1 MSERLEI
8 KAWQDPETG
17 LTWHYWLDKTTSIIF
32 DDAQAISPQEDGRPT
47 IPVETAGE
55 VRIPERIEDL
65 NVGFIAE
72 AAFRGCARLTRIVLP
87 SRLEAIDDEA
97 FAGCVALQEINVPKY
112 LFSFGKA
119 SFKGCTSLRKLHVD
133 RDDYFLD
140 INVGAFAGCTSLQ
153 EVHFPPK
160 GSLTIDRDAF
170 AGCTAL
176 REVHLPFDCPSYC
189 TSYCD
194 IREGA
199 FKGCTALRR
208 VVIPFVTEEDL
219 DTLAK
224 ECFEP
229 TTELVRGERPANY
242 KEYFWKK

>member
-55 VRIPERIEDL
+55 VRIPEKIEDL

-72 AAFRGCARLTRIVLP
+72 AAFQGCTRLTRIVLP
-87 SRLEAIDDEA
+87 SALEAIDEAA
-97 FAGCVALQEINVPKY
+97 FAGCTALQEICLPKP
-112 LFSFGKA
+112 LFGICEKA
-119 SFKGCTSLRKLHVD
+119 FKGCTSLRVLHSNRAGWLSID
-133 RDDYFLD
+133 AD
-140 INVGAFAGCTSLQ
+140 AFSGCTSLQ
-153 EVHFPPK
+153 EVH
-160 GSLTIDRDAF
+160 LDAEGCWDLRIWGGAF
-170 AGCTAL
+170 QGCTSL
-176 REVHLPFDCPSYC
+176 REVMLPLDA
-189 TSYCD
+189 D
-194 IREGA
+194 VLIERGA

-208 VVIPFVTEEDL
+208 VVIPFATKGDL

-229 TTELVRGERPANY
+229 TTELIRGERPANY
-242 KEYFWKK
+242 DEDRSWKYI

>member
-47 IPVETAGE
+47 IPAETEGE
-55 VRIPERIEDL
+55 VRVPEKIEDL

-87 SRLEAIDDEA
+87 SQLEAIDDEA
-97 FAGCVALQEINVPKY
+97 FAGCVALQEICLPKP
-112 LFSFGKA
+112 LFSIGKKA
-119 SFKGCTSLRKLHVD
+119 FKGCTSLRVLHSNRAGWLSID
-133 RDDYFLD
+133 AD
-140 INVGAFAGCTSLQ
+140 AFSGCTSLQ
-153 EVHFPPK
+153 EVH
-160 GSLTIDRDAF
+160 LDAEGCWDLRIWGGAF
-170 AGCTAL
+170 QGCTSL
-176 REVHLPFDCPSYC
+176 REVMLPLDA
-189 TSYCD
+189 D
-194 IREGA
+194 VLIERGA

-208 VVIPFVTEEDL
+208 VVIPFATKGDL

-229 TTELVRGERPANY
+229 TTELIRGERPANY
-242 KEYFWKK
+242 DKEHGFWDKF

>member
-17 LTWHYWLDKTTSIIF
+17 LTWHYWLDATTSILF

-47 IPVETAGE
+47 IPAETEGE
-55 VRIPERIEDL
+55 VREPEKIGDL

-87 SRLEAIDDEA
+87 SQLEAIDDEA
-97 FAGCVALQEINVPKY
+97 FAGCVALQEICLPKP
-112 LFSFGKA
+112 LFCIGEKA
-119 SFKGCTSLRKLHVD
+119 FKGCTSLRVLHSNRAGWLSID
-133 RDDYFLD
+133 AD
-140 INVGAFAGCTSLQ
+140 AFSGCTSLQ
-153 EVHFPPK
+153 EVH
-160 GSLTIDRDAF
+160 LDAEGCWDLRIWGGAF
-170 AGCTAL
+170 QGCTSL
-176 REVHLPFDCPSYC
+176 REVMLPLDA
-189 TSYCD
+189 D
-194 IREGA
+194 VLIERGA

-208 VVIPFVTEEDL
+208 VVIPFATKGDL

-229 TTELVRGERPANY
+229 TTELIRGERPANY
-242 KEYFWKK
+242 DKEHGFWDKF

>member
-17 LTWHYWLDKTTSIIF
+17 LAWHYWLDKTTSIIF

-47 IPVETAGE
+47 IPAETEGE
-55 VRIPERIEDL
+55 VRVPEKIEDL

-87 SRLEAIDDEA
+87 SQLEAIDDEA
-97 FAGCVALQEINVPKY
+97 FAGCVALQEICLPKP
-112 LFSFGKA
+112 LFCIGEKA
-119 SFKGCTSLRKLHVD
+119 FKGCTSLRGLHSNRAGWLSID
-133 RDDYFLD
+133 AD
-140 INVGAFAGCTSLQ
+140 AFSGCTSLQ
-153 EVHFPPK
+153 EVH
-160 GSLTIDRDAF
+160 LDAEGCWDLRIWGGAF
-170 AGCTAL
+170 QGCTSL
-176 REVHLPFDCPSYC
+176 REVMLPLDA
-189 TSYCD
+189 D
-194 IREGA
+194 VLIERGA

-208 VVIPFVTEEDL
+208 VVIPFATKGDL

-229 TTELVRGERPANY
+229 TTELIRGERLANY
-242 KEYFWKK
+242 DKDYLGKYI